1 MKWKDKL
8 KDFYKKRK
16 EYIKK
21 YLNENIDFT
30 DVFDPFLDNK
40 TDNPIMIIG
49 EAPGENEVKQKSP
62 FVGKAGENLNYLIS
76 LSGLNRK
83 KHFLITNAFPFRTI
97 NENKNRTPKISE
109 LKIASKLLEGEIN
122 IVKPSLILLLG
133 NSSIK
138 AFSYLVPEVKNLK
151 KCGFYDVD
159 TEKFG
164 KIKIGICYH
173 PSPLAFNRKEIRES
187 LEKFFKSLYQL
198 TMENGQKKIMK

>member
-109 LKIASKLLEGEIN
+109 LKIASKLLEEEIN